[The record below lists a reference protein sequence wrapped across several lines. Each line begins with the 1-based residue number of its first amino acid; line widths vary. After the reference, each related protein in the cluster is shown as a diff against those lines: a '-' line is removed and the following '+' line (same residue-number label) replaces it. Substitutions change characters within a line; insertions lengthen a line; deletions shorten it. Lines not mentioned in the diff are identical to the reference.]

1 MRERVENN
9 GTSNAEATGTKVR
22 VPDHVVFRPFPGET
36 VALNLQT
43 GKYHGLNPVG
53 GRMVELLSQNGD
65 LEETAKLLAQEY
77 GQPYETV
84 AADVRSLCEDLSS
97 RGLIEVHADR
107 VG

>member
-1 MRERVENN
+1 MENN
-9 GTSNAEATGTKVR
+9 GTKNAEKTATTVQ

-43 GKYHGLNPVG
+43 GKYHGLNPVA
-53 GRMVELLSQNGD
+53 GRMVELLAQNGD
-65 LEETAKLLAQEY
+65 LETTASLLAEEY
-77 GQPYETV
+77 DQPYETV

-97 RGLIEVHADR
+97 RGLIEVHAER